1 MVPAGWVAGIAYKP
15 GWKFRLGGPGNRF
28 LCVFAMT
35 ADSLAPGRE
44 RVTQHM
50 FELPDEPVDL
60 GRWLLDRLLEAERH
74 EACEFLS
81 IGGVRRFWPNH
92 QDEGNPYEIVDRSQ
106 PVV

>member
-1 MVPAGWVAGIAYKP
+1 
-15 GWKFRLGGPGNRF
+15 
-28 LCVFAMT
+28 MT

-92 QDEGNPYEIVDRSQ
+92 QDEGNPYEIVDRANVQLAHFGCNSSKNNRPTARGEQ
-106 PVV
+106 LRLIG